1 MQEKQ
6 LGEHDAETFAL
17 IGAGMEVHRELGPGF
32 LEAVYHHAM
41 KCELSLRGIPFQ
53 SQVAMPVRYKNQLLE
68 CHYRA
73 DLVCFDSVVVELKT
87 VERLGNNEAAQLIN
101 YLKATGFKRGL
112 LLNFK
117 TRSLEF
123 RRVVF

>member
-53 SQVAMPVRYKNQLLE
+53 SQVAMPVRYKNQLLDAITAPISSALIRLWSSSKPWNV
-68 CHYRA
+68 RA
-73 DLVCFDSVVVELKT
+73 T
-87 VERLGNNEAAQLIN
+87 TR
-101 YLKATGFKRGL
+101 
-112 LLNFK
+112 LLN
-117 TRSLEF
+117 
-123 RRVVF
+123 